1 MKKLL
6 IPLLIVLFVGKILG
20 QSEYSSSV
28 INIGVVVSD
37 LDRSMDFY
45 QKILGMTKVNLYDIT
60 PEMGSKTGLSDGI
73 PFKAEVLKVED
84 SPNATEWKLM
94 SFGDEAQHP
103 KQKWIHDDT
112 GMQYITLM
120 VKSLAPFLE
129 RLKQNKIPLLGE
141 TPTPLSE
148 TLSLV
153 LIQDPDGNFIELIGP
168 LGN

>member
-1 MKKLL
+1 MKN
-6 IPLLIVLFVGKILG
+6 LIVICICLLAYFQSLG

-37 LDRSMDFY
+37 LDSSMDFY
-45 QKILGMTKVNLYDIT
+45 QNILGMIKVNLYDIT

-94 SFGDEAQHP
+94 SFGEKPQHP

-120 VKSLAPFLE
+120 VKSLAPFIE
-129 RLKQNKIPLLGE
+129 RLKENEIPLLGE
-141 TPTPLSE
+141 TPTPLSD
-148 TLSLV
+148 TMSFV
-153 LIQDPDGNFIELIGP
+153 LIQDPDGNFVELIGP
-168 LGN
+168 LE